1 MSMSGRGGDQKIRVL
16 IADDVPEARDNVQKL
31 LQFAPDIAVVGQA
44 GTGREAVDLARRLN
58 PDIILMDVQMPEMD
72 GIAATQV
79 ITAQFPSI
87 AVIMISVQI
96 DPENLRRSLQA
107 GARDYLSKP
116 FGLDDLTN
124 SIRTVYQGL
133 QATRAQFATTS
144 ALPGT
149 TGGLGGSSA
158 EAGSKAKVIGT
169 FSPKGGVGRTA
180 LAVNLAVATKL
191 ATDLRV
197 AVVDGNLAFGDV
209 GVALNLP
216 ATKTVADL
224 AHHSSMVDAD
234 LVSDVLAT
242 HSSGVRVLL
251 APPTPQDAEAV
262 SPDHLRA
269 VLARMVTMF
278 DYIFVD
284 TRPSFEE
291 TQLVLLD
298 ASDTVLLVLTQEMTA
313 IKAAK
318 QYLEVSELLGYPG
331 EKTLLVLNRAGT
343 TSQISA
349 EDIEAHLKGRLRGRI
364 PDDPVA
370 VLRSINEGVP
380 LVVSA
385 PESRFAVAI
394 NHLASAVTDGAVQ
407 VEEEQEQRRGFRF
420 FRRGGAEVRARPGM
434 AVTES

>member
-44 GTGREAVDLARRLN
+44 GTGREAIDLARKLA
-58 PDIILMDVQMPEMD
+58 PDIILMDVQMPELD
-72 GIAATQV
+72 GIAATQM
-79 ITAQFPSI
+79 ITAQFPGI

-133 QATRAQFATTS
+133 QATRAQF
-144 ALPGT
+144 
-149 TGGLGGSSA
+149 
-158 EAGSKAKVIGT
+158 
-169 FSPKGGVGRTA
+169 
-180 LAVNLAVATKL
+180 VATRL

-224 AHHSSMVDAD
+224 AHHASMVDAD
-234 LVSDVLAT
+234 LVSDVMAT

-262 SPDHLRA
+262 SADHLRA
-269 VLARMVTMF
+269 VLARLVTMF

-318 QYLEVSELLGYPG
+318 QYLEGSELLGYPG
-331 EKTLLVLNRAGT
+331 EKTMLVLNRAGPN
-343 TSQISA
+343 SQITP

-364 PDDPVA
+364 PDDPAA

-380 LVVSA
+380 LVLSA
-385 PESRFAVAI
+385 PEGRFAQAI
-394 NHLASAVTDGAVQ
+394 NHLASVVTDGAVP
-407 VEEEQEQRRGFRF
+407 VEEEQEQRRGFRL
-420 FRRGGAEVRARPGM
+420 FRRGAAEVR
-434 AVTES
+434 

>member
-58 PDIILMDVQMPEMD
+58 PDIILMDVQMPELD
-72 GIAATQV
+72 GIAATQL

-116 FGLDDLTN
+116 FGLDDLTT

-133 QATRAQFATTS
+133 QATRAQFAATT

-149 TGGLGGSSA
+149 TGLGGAPA

-216 ATKTVADL
+216 AVKTVADL
-224 AHHSSMVDAD
+224 AHHASMVDAD

-343 TSQISA
+343 TSQIAA

-364 PDDPVA
+364 PDDPAA

-385 PESRFAVAI
+385 PEGRFALAI
-394 NHLASAVTDGAVQ
+394 NQLASADT
-407 VEEEQEQRRGFRF
+407 
-420 FRRGGAEVRARPGM
+420 
-434 AVTES
+434 